1 MVESEQSREMGR
13 ECFARLREEIA
24 AMSSEDLAAFLV
36 ARDPDSMGF
45 SGRKEG
51 I

>member
-1 MVESEQSREMGR
+1 MVESEQSREMGP
-13 ECFARLREEIA
+13 EWFNRLKEEIA
-24 AMSSEDLAAFLV
+24 AAPAEDLEAFLA